1 MVKKSVASQV
11 KRNEQMN
18 ARRGLLEELFNDL
31 YKDRGN
37 IYLVNFVRGLFFGLG
52 SVLGGTIVVALIVW
66 IMSFFV
72 QIPLIGP
79 TLEQAQEKIQSR

>member
-1 MVKKSVASQV
+1 MAKKSVASQV

-52 SVLGGTIVVALIVW
+52 VGLVAGLGTSLGAGLVFGLGILMKFIFSPKT
-66 IMSFFV
+66 
-72 QIPLIGP
+72 
-79 TLEQAQEKIQSR
+79 KSRTA